1 MMAGSAV
8 IAPSNP
14 FPGLRPFREDEEH
27 LFFGRESQID
37 RMVDK
42 LAATRFLA
50 VVGTSG
56 SGKSSLVNCGLRPAL
71 RRGLM
76 AGAGTAWRIV
86 QFRPGAKPVEALA
99 RTLALD
105 RQLFPGGGVSG
116 MPLEQLIE
124 ATLRMSN
131 LGLVDLCEQARVSEG
146 TNLLVIVDQFEELF
160 RYRQIAG
167 LDGRDSRTVSEDAAG
182 LVNLLLA
189 AYAQQQ
195 CPIYVVLTMRSDF
208 LGDCAQFYDLPEA
221 INESQYLV
229 PRMTRDERRAAIAGP
244 VHVAGAD
251 ISPVLLT
258 RLVND
263 TSDNQDQLSILQ
275 HALNRTWARW
285 QNEGGGLGGISVEW
299 YEAIGTMAHALDRHA
314 EKAFHELR
322 TEREWT
328 ICEKV
333 FKALT
338 DKGTDARGIRRP
350 TSLERVCAIAGA
362 ERREVVEVIDV
373 FRKPSRSFLMPP
385 VPEALAPET
394 IVDISHES
402 LMRVWKR
409 LQGWTEEE
417 AESARMYRRIHDTAA
432 LHAGGRAGLWRD
444 PDLQLALD
452 WRAREQPSAEWADLY
467 GGGLSTTLSF
477 IDESKWAQDR
487 AAAEVEFQ
495 RRWVQWCVVP
505 GVLVL
510 FALYMWATR
519 SWNAEIA
526 AFADTLVSGVFG
538 AGTLVGRWL
547 AFVLEITLPAGPF
560 VLAGVALV
568 YWGNRAFRAVAFPK
582 IIAQAPDPVARRR
595 AVPAPE
601 PRGEVAPE
609 ALGTAYADFRTRA
622 LAYVVDWGILFALF
636 MAVAIVAALVDAIN
650 WPVQDLL
657 GDDEGEM
664 SDAAAVALYAVLF
677 VLNTLY
683 VAVTMS
689 SRHMATLGMRA
700 AGLVATDARGE
711 RLSLRR
717 AIGRQMAILLTYYS
731 LGIGFLVQ
739 RFTRRRQTLHD
750 LVARTVVLQSPAT
763 GR

>member
-1 MMAGSAV
+1 MPGTPV
-8 IAPSNP
+8 VAPANP
-14 FPGLRPFREDEEH
+14 YPGLRPFREDEEH
-27 LFFGRESQID
+27 LFFGRESQVD

-76 AGAGTAWRIV
+76 AGAGTAWLIV
-86 QFRPGAKPVEALA
+86 QFRPGVKPLEGLA
-99 RTLALD
+99 RALALD
-105 RQLFPGGGVSG
+105 RQLFPGGSTPG

-131 LGLVDLCEQARVSEG
+131 LGLVDLHEQARVPDD
-146 TNLLVIVDQFEELF
+146 TNLLVVVDQFEELF

-167 LDGRDSRTVSEDAAG
+167 ERDTHAVGEDATN

-189 AYAQQQ
+189 AHAQQQ
-195 CPIYVVLTMRSDF
+195 FPIYVVLTMRSDF
-208 LGDCAQFYDLPEA
+208 LGDCAQFYGLPEA

-244 VHVAGAD
+244 VGVVGAD
-251 ISPVLLT
+251 INPVLLT

-285 QNEGGGLGGISVEW
+285 QNEGGGLGAISVEW

-322 TEREWT
+322 TELERT
-328 ICEKV
+328 ICERV

-350 TSLERVCAIAGA
+350 TPLARLCAIAGA

-402 LMRVWKR
+402 LMRVWRR
-409 LQGWTEEE
+409 LQDWTGEE

-432 LHAGGRAGLWRD
+432 LHAAGRAGLWRD

-467 GGGLSTTLSF
+467 GGDLSTTLSF
-477 IDESKWAQDR
+477 IHESKSAQDR
-487 AAAEVEFQ
+487 AAAEIEFQ

-505 GVLVL
+505 GVLLL

-526 AFADTLVSGVFG
+526 GFADTLV
-538 AGTLVGRWL
+538 AGIPLIGRRL
-547 AFVLEITLPAGPF
+547 AFVLEITLPAIPF
-560 VLAGVALV
+560 VLAGMALI
-568 YWGNRAFRAVAFPK
+568 YWGKRAFRALAFPK
-582 IIAQAPDPVARRR
+582 VLARVPDAVARRHELP
-595 AVPAPE
+595 VTE
-601 PRGEVAPE
+601 PPPLAASE
-609 ALGTAYADFRTRA
+609 ALGTVYAGFWKRG
-622 LAYVVDWGILFALF
+622 LAYVVDLGVLLALF
-636 MAVAIVAALVDAIN
+636 FAIAIVAALADTIN

-664 SDAAAVALYAVLF
+664 SDAAAVAVYAILLV
-677 VLNTLY
+677 VNTLY
-683 VAVTMS
+683 VALTMS

-700 AGLVATDARGE
+700 AGIVATDTSGE
-711 RLSLRR
+711 RLSLLR
-717 AIGRQMAILLTYYS
+717 AIGRQLALLLSYYS

-739 RFTRRRQTLHD
+739 AFTGRRQTLHD
-750 LVARTVVLQSPAT
+750 LVVRSVVLQAPAT
-763 GR
+763 RQ